1 MFRYEMKKLFW
12 KKSLLLILLLFT
24 VIDVAKV
31 RQEYHSTT
39 YLTDDRAEGMMSWKE
54 AFWKL
59 YGQYGGRL
67 TEKKMNAF
75 LKQYQPLQ
83 EETADMTASSIADD
97 PQYMTGSAWQ
107 DFNLMEKYYEMPMKY
122 FYLYGKNA
130 EKAAKKAK
138 ENISFYQE
146 HGNSFEEKKNAV
158 IYHLYQG
165 REIRDFSYME
175 MIHYY
180 LYYDFSSVLIFLLC
194 IYGIVRVFA
203 CEREAQMEELT
214 VVSVNGGRRLVRHKI
229 LAVALYTV
237 LISLW
242 FGLVDFF
249 SFAWFYQSLEGM
261 GMPIYAVE
269 NFACASVGCSIWQY
283 VMLSFAARTLGF
295 LVFGMFFLLL
305 SECCKNALMPF
316 VLSVM
321 ASIASIFI
329 GDYFAHSS
337 HILCKVLNPYFLV
350 TNRLLFG
357 RTEFVDVFGAPV
369 LCYEMALAVG
379 IFLCLSFI
387 FAVGIL
393 ARKNVMCHGKGKGRF
408 GRRERHAVVSL

>member
-31 RQEYHSTT
+31 RQEYHGTT

-83 EETADMTASSIADD
+83 EETADMTVSSIADD
-97 PQYMTGSAWQ
+97 PKYMTGSAWQ

-130 EKAAKKAK
+130 EKVAKKAK
-138 ENISFYQE
+138 GNISFYQK
-146 HGNSFEEKKNAV
+146 HGNSYEEKKNAV

-242 FGLVDFF
+242 FAVVDFF

-261 GMPIYAVE
+261 GMPVYAVE

-283 VMLSFAARTLGF
+283 MMLSFAARTLGF

-305 SECCKNALMPF
+305 SECCKNALLPF

-321 ASIASIFI
+321 VSIVSIFI

-350 TNRLLFG
+350 SNRLLFG

-369 LCYEMALAVG
+369 LSYEMAWAVG
-379 IFLCLSFI
+379 NFRCLSFI
-387 FAVGIL
+387 FAVEIL
-393 ARKNVMCHGKGKGRF
+393 ARRNVMCHGKGQGRF